1 MKAILFAGQGSQQE
15 KMGEDFYLSD
25 SFAKDFYDKLDDDL
39 KDIILNAD
47 LDTISKTENTQPAM
61 IAYQT
66 MISELFKEDGINF
79 DYTAGLSIGEY
90 ASLAYSGVITSEEA
104 IEIAKIRG
112 KLMADVGANLNSGMI
127 AVLGMDEETIEKY
140 CVEVSDEDSRVEI
153 SNLNCPGQIVVSG
166 DKEALDRLKISIEDQ
181 ARRLVELN
189 TSGPFHT
196 TYMIQ
201 VEAELLDLFES
212 YEFKEEQVE
221 IAYNLVGRPRED
233 DEDLKG
239 IMARQVSHTV
249 RFQECIE
256 YLLERGVNT
265 FVEVGFGGVLRGFV
279 RKIDRNAKV
288 YVIDSVENYENFV
301 KEVKNGRE

>member
-25 SFAKDFYDKLDDDL
+25 SFAKDYYDKLDEDL
-39 KDIILNAD
+39 KNIIFESD
-47 LDTISKTENTQPAM
+47 METISKTENTQPAM

-66 MISELFKEDGINF
+66 MISEMFKEDGIVF

-90 ASLAYSGVITSEEA
+90 AALAHSEIITSEEA

-112 KLMADVGANLNSGMI
+112 KLMAEVGAEINSGMI
-127 AVLGMDEETIEKY
+127 AVLGMDADVLEKY
-140 CVEVSDEDSRVEI
+140 CQEVSDGESRVEI

-166 DKEALDRLKISIEDQ
+166 DIEALNRLKISIEDQ

-196 TYMIQ
+196 TYMIP
-201 VEAELLDLFES
+201 VEEELSKLFDK
-212 YEFKEEQVE
+212 YEFKNENVE
-221 IAYNLVGRPRED
+221 IPYNFIGRPRED
-233 DEDLKG
+233 DEDIKE
-239 IMARQVSHTV
+239 IMAKQVSHTV

-256 YLLERGVNT
+256 FLIERGVDT
-265 FVEVGFGGVLRGFV
+265 FVEVGFGGVLRGFI
-279 RKIDRNAKV
+279 RKIDRKANV
-288 YVIDSVENYENFV
+288 YVIDSIENYECFV
-301 KEVKNGRE
+301 KEVKND

>member
-1 MKAILFAGQGSQQE
+1 MKAILFAGQGSQEE

-25 SFAKDFYDKLDDDL
+25 SFAKDYYDSLDRDL
-39 KDIILNAD
+39 REKILKAD
-47 LDTISKTENTQPAM
+47 LETISKTENTQPAM

-66 MISELFKEDGINF
+66 MISEMFKLDGIEF

-90 ASLAYSGVITSEEA
+90 AALAHSGVISSKEA

-112 KLMADVGANLNSGMI
+112 QMMADTGANLKSGMI
-127 AVLGMDEETIEKY
+127 AVLGMDGETLESY
-140 CVEVSDEDSRVEI
+140 CIEVSEEDSKVEI

-166 DKEALDRLKISIEDQ
+166 DRVALDRLKVSIEDQ

-196 TYMIQ
+196 SYMIP
-201 VEAELLDLFES
+201 VEEELRELFKR
-212 YEFKEEQVE
+212 YDFKREEVE
-221 IAYNLVGRPRED
+221 IPYNFLGRPRED
-233 DEDLKG
+233 DEDVKE
-239 IMARQVSHTV
+239 IMAKQVSHTV

-256 YLLERGVNT
+256 FLIDRGVDT

-279 RKIDRNAKV
+279 RKINRKAKV
-288 YVIDSVENYENFV
+288 YVIDSVESYEGFV
-301 KEVKNGRE
+301 KEVRNG